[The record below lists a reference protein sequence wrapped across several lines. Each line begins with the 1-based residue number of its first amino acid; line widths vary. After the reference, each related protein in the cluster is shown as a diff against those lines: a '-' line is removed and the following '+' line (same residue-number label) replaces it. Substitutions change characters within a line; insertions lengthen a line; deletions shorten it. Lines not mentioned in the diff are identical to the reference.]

1 MNAQELQALADL
13 AAGQRIVLADA
24 AGEHDGVQPAHGGS
38 VGADV
43 LADLV
48 GQHIHRQ
55 LGPGIAALGGGAD
68 VTVVAADA
76 GHAQQAGLLVHHRV
90 HFGGGH
96 AGLLH
101 EIAGDGG
108 VHVTGAGAHQQAA
121 QGGHA
126 HAGIQHLA
134 AVHRGDGGAVAQ
146 VAGDDLHVL
155 GFLAQVVGHG
165 QGHVA
170 VRGAVEAVA
179 PHAVLLVV
187 LIGQAV
193 HIGPGG
199 HGGVEGGVE
208 HQHVGDL
215 VAKHLAG
222 AAQALDAGGVV
233 QGGQGG
239 QLLVFGDDLI
249 GHQHALVE
257 GLAAMDAPVADG
269 ADLTDVVNGL
279 ALAGGHLL
287 HHLVEGL
294 HMGGHGAG
302 LGPLLTVLLMG
313 DAAALVAD
321 ALAQTLAQQLLIVH
335 VDELILQGRGT
346 AVDDQ
351 NVHKNISF
359 FCDFK

>member
-1 MNAQELQALADL
+1 M
-13 AAGQRIVLADA
+13 
-24 AGEHDGVQPAHGGS
+24 
-38 VGADV
+38 
-43 LADLV
+43 
-48 GQHIHRQ
+48 
-55 LGPGIAALGGGAD
+55 
-68 VTVVAADA
+68 
-76 GHAQQAGLLVHHRV
+76 
-90 HFGGGH
+90 
-96 AGLLH
+96 
-101 EIAGDGG
+101 
-108 VHVTGAGAHQQAA
+108 
-121 QGGHA
+121 
-126 HAGIQHLA
+126 
-134 AVHRGDGGAVAQ
+134 
-146 VAGDDLHVL
+146 AGDDLHVL
-155 GFLAQVVGHG
+155 GLLAQVVGHG
-165 QGHVA
+165 QGHIA

-179 PHAVLLVV
+179 AHAVLLVI

-208 HQHVGDL
+208 HQHVGNL

-222 AAQALDAGGVV
+222 AAQALHAGGVV
-233 QGGQGG
+233 QGSQGG
-239 QLLVFGDDLI
+239 QLLILGNNFI

-257 GLAAMDAPVADG
+257 GLAAVDAPVADG
-269 ADLTDVVNGL
+269 ADFADVVNGL

-321 ALAQTLAQQLLIVH
+321 ALAQALAQQLLIVH

-359 FCDFK
+359 FCDFRYNRCALRRKCAYFPSGKLVKFPCSTSGAPMVSRPAAMALMRKAMLRPRFRMVWSPSASFSTSAAVKPWT